1 MLAETRETPTMFDLV
16 KLLGQDSGKSG
27 RSSEDGRIQVLC
39 QELWKIK
46 YSGMFLGN
54 LLMTNLDW

>member
-39 QELWKIK
+39 QEL
-46 YSGMFLGN
+46 
-54 LLMTNLDW
+54 